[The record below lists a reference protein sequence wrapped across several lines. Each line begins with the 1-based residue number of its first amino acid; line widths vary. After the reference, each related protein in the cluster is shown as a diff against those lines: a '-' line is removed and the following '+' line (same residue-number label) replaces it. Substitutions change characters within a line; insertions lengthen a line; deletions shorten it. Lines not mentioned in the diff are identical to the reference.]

1 MKDLVG
7 PTHMAGSGKTSLIE
21 PSIVSYSTIISIGL
35 DLDPLKSTGF
45 VDQPP
50 LLFYNSSVDLASK
63 APPKIHKKTI
73 HQPLQTYN
81 ILSHVFGYFGI
92 VSLF

>member
-7 PTHMAGSGKTSLIE
+7 PTHMAGSGKTSPIE

-63 APPKIHKKTI
+63 APPKIHKKQYTS
-73 HQPLQTYN
+73 HFKLTTSCHMYLG
-81 ILSHVFGYFGI
+81 ILG
-92 VSLF
+92 